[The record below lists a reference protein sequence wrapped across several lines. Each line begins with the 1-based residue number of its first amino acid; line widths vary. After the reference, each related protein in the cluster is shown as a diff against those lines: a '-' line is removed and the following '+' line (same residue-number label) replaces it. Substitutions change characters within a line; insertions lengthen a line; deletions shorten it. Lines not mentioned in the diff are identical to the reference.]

1 MTQPELPFSLIW
13 PEACAQPQSSGAN
26 STLLDDLNL
35 RLLIRR
41 LAYTPAYEGHVRGI
55 LLSLCA
61 DERVIA
67 YRQAVIA
74 DLLDE
79 PELVA
84 QLEGVLQTILDLES
98 YLSAPQWKEN
108 RLRQVAWRLSELDN
122 YVQCMIGFDGILQN
136 AGGSLRSEG
145 LRQLREVVREHVQSP
160 LFHSLRQELPTLLPK
175 IRAVRSI
182 TIGINLDE
190 QMRPLSAVLL
200 EARTQPYSSETLL
213 TRLFGRR
220 GDVSDTERVGP
231 VHDARL
237 LDMGGANFNVELEN
251 RDSPFMPPLFRDLS
265 DLMDTTSRPIA
276 LALRQFSQIS
286 TRFLIALKNEIAF
299 YLGAVRLINSL
310 EVAKLPVCRPQV
322 APPVDRITHLDG
334 LYNVAL
340 ALQLMPRQAE
350 LADVIVRN
358 RVHFDEDGRI
368 LILTGP
374 NQGGKTTFT
383 QAVGLAQVMFQAG
396 LYVPAEA
403 AVISPVDGIYTHFAA
418 EERPEQEAGRLGEE
432 ARRLHK
438 IFGQATSQSL
448 VLLNESLSSTA
459 ANESLY
465 IARDVVRV
473 LRRLGARVVFATHLH
488 DLAAGCEVLNAETPG
503 TSRIISV
510 VSRVS
515 VEQGENGQVVR
526 RTYRIEPGPPM
537 SKSYAVELAARY
549 GISYDQLTDLLRQ
562 RDLLHGTT

>member
-1 MTQPELPFSLIW
+1 MTQPETPFSLIW
-13 PEACAQPQSSGAN
+13 PEGCAQQHSSGTN

-55 LLSLCA
+55 LLNLGS
-61 DERVIA
+61 DEQVIA
-67 YRQAVIA
+67 YRQAVLS
-74 DLLDE
+74 DLLAE
-79 PELVA
+79 PELVT

-122 YVQCMIGFDGILQN
+122 YVQCMVGFDEILQN
-136 AGGSLRSEG
+136 AGSSLRSEG
-145 LRQLREVVREHVQSP
+145 LHQLRDTVREQVQAP
-160 LFHSLRQELPTLLPK
+160 LFQSLRQELPTLLPK

-190 QMRPLSAVLL
+190 QMRPLSAVLM

-220 GDVSDTERVGP
+220 GDAPEKEGVGP
-231 VHDARL
+231 VHDARQ
-237 LDMGGANFNVELEN
+237 LDMGGANFSVELEN

-276 LALRQFSQIS
+276 KALRQFSQVS
-286 TRFLIALKNEIAF
+286 TRFLITLKNEIAF
-299 YLGAVRLINSL
+299 YLGAVRLIRAL
-310 EVAKLPVCRPQV
+310 EAARLPVCCPQA
-322 APPVDRITHLDG
+322 APVVDRVMHLDG
-334 LYNVAL
+334 LYNIAL
-340 ALQLMPRQAE
+340 ALQLLPREVE

-358 RVHFDEDGRI
+358 EAHFDEDGRI

-403 AVISPVDGIYTHFAA
+403 AVMSPVDGIYTHFAA

-432 ARRLHK
+432 ARRLHT
-438 IFGQATSQSL
+438 IFGLATSHSL

-473 LRRLGARVVFATHLH
+473 LRRLGARAVFATHLH
-488 DLAAGCEVLNAETPG
+488 DLAAGCDTLNEETPG
-503 TSRIISV
+503 TSRVISV
-510 VSRVS
+510 VSRVK
-515 VEQGENGQVVR
+515 VEQGANGQVVR

-562 RDLLHGTT
+562 RDLLHGEQ